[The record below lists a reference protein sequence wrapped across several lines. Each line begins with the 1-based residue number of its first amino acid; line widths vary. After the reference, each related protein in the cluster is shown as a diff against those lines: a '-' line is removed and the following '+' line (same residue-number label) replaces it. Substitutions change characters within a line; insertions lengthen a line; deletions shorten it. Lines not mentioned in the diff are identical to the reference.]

1 MKKVSIY
8 IHIPFCERKCYY
20 CDFVSFPKNNK
31 VGSYIDNLIREL
43 ALYKDKLSQ
52 YQIDTVFIGGGT
64 PTSIGAEYI
73 EKILAYIY
81 ENFNAK
87 GIREITIEGNPG
99 TIDINKASIYKKAGI
114 NRISLGLQSLNNQLL
129 KSIGRIHTA
138 EDFIE
143 SFKLLRSLGFQNI
156 NVDLM
161 FGLPSQRMEDLLDT
175 IRGVMD
181 LGVDHI
187 SLYSL
192 IVEDNTLLNRW
203 HNKGLLELP
212 SEDMEREM
220 YHRAVDLLEDNGYIQ
235 YEISNFSKA
244 NYECKHNLV
253 YWRLEPYLGVGL
265 SSHSNLFQKRFWNT
279 SNINLYNN
287 LLEKGNTPVEGQE
300 EIQRRMKIAEYI
312 ILGLRLNEGI
322 IKEDFKNR
330 FHCDLESKYKEVISK
345 HIHNGLLIEDNKSIS
360 LTKKGRDLSNIVE
373 VDFMP

>member
-330 FHCDLESKYKEVISK
+330 FHCDLDSKYKEVISK

>member
-244 NYECKHNLV
+244 NYVCIHNLV

-279 SNINLYNN
+279 SLAS
-287 LLEKGNTPVEGQE
+287 TPGFDTSCMV
-300 EIQRRMKIAEYI
+300 
-312 ILGLRLNEGI
+312 
-322 IKEDFKNR
+322 
-330 FHCDLESKYKEVISK
+330 S
-345 HIHNGLLIEDNKSIS
+345 
-360 LTKKGRDLSNIVE
+360 
-373 VDFMP
+373 